1 MSTATASAP
10 LPKNDFPDWL
20 SPIVVKELRQG
31 LKSRAFVSV
40 ATLLQGGMAFMFV
53 IAALSAMSPGGSGV
67 DTLSGFFWFMLWV
80 PLIFVM
86 PGRALQAVVEETK
99 VQTLELVQMT
109 RMQSLRIILGKW
121 CALSVQSFL
130 LVLAILPYFVL
141 RYFFGGV
148 DLVNDLINLLSLLG
162 LSMLFTAA
170 GLAASTLKPGL
181 RIVLVIISVAFVL
194 IGGQAL
200 AIMSSFGRAGP
211 LGGMAWPASPW
222 LGLLAGG
229 LLLTAYVSFFLLQGA
244 DHLSTQV
251 ESYSPQKRVL
261 ALISSLIIITAW
273 VLHDQT
279 SIDLRILSLLIPLV
293 LWSIAEALVEVN
305 DPDWV
310 LGRNQPFW
318 NFLFRPGW
326 ATGLFFALT
335 ILGIVFISIW
345 WGQTSMSSE
354 EFEGLWKSYVI
365 FIGAVLT
372 PALILIRMAWVKQRL
387 LLYWLIHLLFA
398 VAFTGAMLM
407 STRPGLRPED
417 ALAYLAPFPPSIAL
431 GLIQQE
437 MDIDFIRTVF
447 PITASVTV
455 AIMSLFLIFSLK
467 ALRRSRAQQNLTF

>member
-1 MSTATASAP
+1 M
-10 LPKNDFPDWL
+10 
-20 SPIVVKELRQG
+20 
-31 LKSRAFVSV
+31 
-40 ATLLQGGMAFMFV
+40 
-53 IAALSAMSPGGSGV
+53 
-67 DTLSGFFWFMLWV
+67 
-80 PLIFVM
+80 
-86 PGRALQAVVEETK
+86 
-99 VQTLELVQMT
+99 
-109 RMQSLRIILGKW
+109 
-121 CALSVQSFL
+121 
-130 LVLAILPYFVL
+130 
-141 RYFFGGV
+141 
-148 DLVNDLINLLSLLG
+148 
-162 LSMLFTAA
+162 
-170 GLAASTLKPGL
+170 
-181 RIVLVIISVAFVL
+181 
-194 IGGQAL
+194 
-200 AIMSSFGRAGP
+200 
-211 LGGMAWPASPW
+211 
-222 LGLLAGG
+222 
-229 LLLTAYVSFFLLQGA
+229 
-244 DHLSTQV
+244 
-251 ESYSPQKRVL
+251 
-261 ALISSLIIITAW
+261 IITAW

-335 ILGIVFISIW
+335 ILGIVFIGIW

-398 VAFTGAMLM
+398 VAFTGAMIM